1 MVDGNQPEWKAQFF
15 DLFQNS
21 LKYLDE
27 GVKTFKS
34 IQDSSNTALLL
45 SNLGKLYRLQAK
57 ALAPSEVKEI
67 TITEWK
73 CYSKVIYFLK
83 NLFSAYH
90 FYRFASFQVLQCY
103 KEALELPNL
112 FAGIVDA
119 VVWEYTSVLF
129 TLASLLQ
136 DFAPLSIKVFII
148 SRNIRTSF
156 NDILSMLVERGD

>member
-1 MVDGNQPEWKAQFF
+1 VDGNQPEWKAQFF

-73 CYSKVIYFLK
+73 CYSKVINFLK
-83 NLFSAYH
+83 CIFCLSFLLIC
-90 FYRFASFQVLQCY
+90 FYPGFTMLQRSFGTSQFISRNCGCCGVGVY
-103 KEALELPNL
+103 KCTVH
-112 FAGIVDA
+112 AGIVA
-119 VVWEYTSVLF
+119 SRLRAFKHQGCYHQSEYTNK
-129 TLASLLQ
+129 LLM
-136 DFAPLSIKVFII
+136 IFIPC
-148 SRNIRTSF
+148 
-156 NDILSMLVERGD
+156 